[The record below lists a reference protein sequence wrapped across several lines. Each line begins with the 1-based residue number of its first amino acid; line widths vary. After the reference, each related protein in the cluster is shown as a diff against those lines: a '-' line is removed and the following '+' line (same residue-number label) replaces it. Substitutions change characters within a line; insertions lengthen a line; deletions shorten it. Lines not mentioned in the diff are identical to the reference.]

1 MMSVNDVSWFQ
12 WNLRVFF
19 SLKCLRNRQKLTSL
33 NISFFSSYRSA
44 ISCLSEFLTSDVKMA
59 TILEREGAIS
69 TSLYSYNLYRN
80 IKLSIG
86 EFVVQ
91 RPLHW
96 IENGREYSPLGS
108 LCSISCTG
116 HSVTLAVSFSIQE
129 YKFVAGICTSW
140 EPDEILKEGW
150 GG

>member
-1 MMSVNDVSWFQ
+1 MP
-12 WNLRVFF
+12 
-19 SLKCLRNRQKLTSL
+19 
-33 NISFFSSYRSA
+33 
-44 ISCLSEFLTSDVKMA
+44 

-96 IENGREYSPLGS
+96 IENGLEYSSLGS

-116 HSVTLAVSFSIQE
+116 HSVTLAVPFSIRE
-129 YKFVAGICTSW
+129 YKFVEGICMSW
-140 EPDEILKEGW
+140 EPDEILK

>member
-1 MMSVNDVSWFQ
+1 MP
-12 WNLRVFF
+12 
-19 SLKCLRNRQKLTSL
+19 
-33 NISFFSSYRSA
+33 
-44 ISCLSEFLTSDVKMA
+44 

-96 IENGREYSPLGS
+96 IENGREYSPLG
-108 LCSISCTG
+108 L
-116 HSVTLAVSFSIQE
+116 
-129 YKFVAGICTSW
+129 FVAFPAQDTPSLWQYLFPFRSIN
-140 EPDEILKEGW
+140 L
-150 GG
+150 